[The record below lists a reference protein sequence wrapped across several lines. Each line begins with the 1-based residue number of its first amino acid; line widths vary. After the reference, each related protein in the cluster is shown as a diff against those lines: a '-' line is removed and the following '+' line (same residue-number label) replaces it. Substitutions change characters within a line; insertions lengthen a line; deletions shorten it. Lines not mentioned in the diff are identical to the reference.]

1 MERKST
7 DIDLSHVEGLSP
19 RRSELPESE
28 YLKTSSANLLPE
40 GSESSDEEIELQ
52 QEAQPEVSINV
63 HGKSDF

>member
-19 RRSELPESE
+19 RRSELPETE
-28 YLKTSSANLLPE
+28 YKISSANLLPE
-40 GSESSDEEIELQ
+40 SSESSEEEIELQ

-63 HGKSDF
+63 QGKSDF